1 MTTKAC
7 LFWSAR
13 ANSSGKD
20 CAAGKVAGL
29 RWAIAGPSPKAKPA
43 MTKQSRLRHAGGC
56 DKENTDGMDLRK
68 WTIAG
73 FALAIELDNLAPINI
88 RNQ

>member
-1 MTTKAC
+1 V
-7 LFWSAR
+7 
-13 ANSSGKD
+13 
-20 CAAGKVAGL
+20 AAL

-43 MTKQSRLRHAGGC
+43 MTKQSRLRHTGGGG
-56 DKENTDGMDLRK
+56 KEGTDGMDLRK

-73 FALAIELDNLAPINI
+73 FALAIGLDDLAPINI

>member
-1 MTTKAC
+1 V
-7 LFWSAR
+7 
-13 ANSSGKD
+13 
-20 CAAGKVAGL
+20 AAL
-29 RWAIAGPSPKAKPA
+29 RWASAGPSPKAKPA

-56 DKENTDGMDLRK
+56 GKESTEGMDLRK

-73 FALAIELDNLAPINI
+73 FALANGLDDLAPINI